1 MCIID
6 VEVQLD
12 VELNVANIYL
22 NVIKDQAINVVEGQ
36 KQCREA
42 INKDLKFYLSRQ

>member
-36 KQCREA
+36 K
-42 INKDLKFYLSRQ
+42 